1 MITTY
6 VSALC
11 CASWDSL
18 VALLADLF
26 RLADHL
32 RLILAASLSKMRSSS
47 VDHPVKVGLGRFE
60 PPLLPPPTWRL
71 ADDGLKPDEV
81 DDDDVVGG
89 PTAVCMWTIWVGLRP
104 PCNSHV
110 NSSAKKVNLNWAG
123 NQTDKHGGLFSS
135 KKSSYIYEIVLK
147 TAVAGGAKI
156 FGSFKRRWMVGMILI
171 IYLLFCDLLFF
182 WWITYDLP

>member
-1 MITTY
+1 MITPQHFTY
-6 VSALC
+6 VSLA
-11 CASWDSL
+11 WDSTAAL
-18 VALLADLF
+18 VALLAEEDLF

-60 PPLLPPPTWRL
+60 PPLLPPPTWRWL
-71 ADDGLKPDEV
+71 ADDGGLKPDEV

-89 PTAVCMWTIWVGLRP
+89 PTAACMWTIWVGLRP

-123 NQTDKHGGLFSS
+123 NQTDKHGGPFSS

-171 IYLLFCDLLFF
+171 ME
-182 WWITYDLP
+182 

>member
-6 VSALC
+6 VSLGF
-11 CASWDSL
+11 CAAWDSL
-18 VALLADLF
+18 VTALLADLF

-60 PPLLPPPTWRL
+60 PPLLPPPTWRWL
-71 ADDGLKPDEV
+71 ADDGGLKPDEV
-81 DDDDVVGG
+81 DDDDVDVVGG
-89 PTAVCMWTIWVGLRP
+89 PPAMWTIWVGFRP

-123 NQTDKHGGLFSS
+123 NQTDKHGGPFSS
-135 KKSSYIYEIVLK
+135 KECSHIIWYILNCGRPNFY
-147 TAVAGGAKI
+147 GAKI
-156 FGSFKRRWMVGMILI
+156 FGSFKHRWMVEMF
-171 IYLLFCDLLFF
+171 LFME
-182 WWITYDLP
+182 

>member
-11 CASWDSL
+11 CAAWDSL

-81 DDDDVVGG
+81 DDVVGG
-89 PTAVCMWTIWVGLRP
+89 PPAM
-104 PCNSHV
+104 
-110 NSSAKKVNLNWAG
+110 
-123 NQTDKHGGLFSS
+123 
-135 KKSSYIYEIVLK
+135 
-147 TAVAGGAKI
+147 
-156 FGSFKRRWMVGMILI
+156 
-171 IYLLFCDLLFF
+171 
-182 WWITYDLP
+182 

>member
-1 MITTY
+1 MITPQHFTY
-6 VSALC
+6 VSLA
-11 CASWDSL
+11 WDSTAAL
-18 VALLADLF
+18 VALLAEEDLF

-60 PPLLPPPTWRL
+60 PPLLLVVGPPPPTWLRL
-71 ADDGLKPDEV
+71 ADDDGGLKPDEV

-89 PTAVCMWTIWVGLRP
+89 PTAACMWTIWVGLRP

-123 NQTDKHGGLFSS
+123 NQTDKHGGPFSS

-171 IYLLFCDLLFF
+171 ME
-182 WWITYDLP
+182 